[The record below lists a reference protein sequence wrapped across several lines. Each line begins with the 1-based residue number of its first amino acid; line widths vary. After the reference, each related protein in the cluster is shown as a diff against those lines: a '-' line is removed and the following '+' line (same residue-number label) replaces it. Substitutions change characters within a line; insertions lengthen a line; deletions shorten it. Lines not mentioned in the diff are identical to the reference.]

1 MKILQLGP
9 YPPPHGGVQT
19 NLVAIHR
26 HLHARGIPC
35 AAINL
40 TRYRQKNAEDV
51 YYPKS
56 AWGVLHLLFQL
67 DYDIAHLHVGGTLSL
82 RLLALGIVC
91 SLLPGKKV
99 VLTFHSGGYP
109 SSPAGIVLRRSK
121 LKMLGL
127 RRFDRIIA
135 VNSDI
140 VRFFAR
146 SGFPLSRIRLIHPYP
161 PLRVSEQTGLTT
173 KLAAFFEAHD
183 PVLLSVGGLEP
194 EYNIPI
200 QIDALG
206 NLRKSFPRAG
216 LVVIGGGSLEGN
228 LRTALKGYSYC
239 HDILLCG
246 DVRHEVTLHAIKR
259 ADVLLRT
266 TSYDGDSIAVREA
279 LQLGTP
285 VVATDNG
292 MRPGAVK
299 LIPQL
304 SVETLTTAIEECLRN
319 PTTSA
324 PMTES
329 AAETNL
335 VEVLNVYNELL
346 ACPASESAS
355 PLGKA
360 LSNSL
365 PADFKKEF

>member
-1 MKILQLGP
+1 MKVLQLGP

-26 HLHARGIPC
+26 YLHARGIPC

-56 AWGVLHLLFQL
+56 AWGVLQLLFQL
-67 DYDIAHLHVGGTLSL
+67 DYDIAHLHVGGNFSF
-82 RLLALGIVC
+82 RLLALGAVC

-109 SSPAGIVLRRSK
+109 SSRAGIMLSRSK
-121 LKMLGL
+121 LRMVGL

-135 VNSDI
+135 VNSEI
-140 VRFFAR
+140 VRFFAK
-146 SGFPLSRIRLIHPYP
+146 SGFPSSRIRLIPPYP
-161 PLRVSEQTGLTT
+161 TFRLSAENGLTA

-183 PVLLSVGGLEP
+183 PILLSVGGLEP

-200 QIDALG
+200 QIDTLG
-206 NLRKSFPRAG
+206 NLQKSLPRAG
-216 LVVIGGGSLEGN
+216 LVVIGGGSLERE
-228 LRTALKGYSYC
+228 LKTVLKGYSYC

-246 DVRHEVTLHAIKR
+246 DVPHEVTLHAIQR
-259 ADVLLRT
+259 AHVLLRT
-266 TSYDGDSIAVREA
+266 TAYDGDSIAVREA

-324 PMTES
+324 PMSET

-335 VEVLNVYNELL
+335 AEVLNVYNELL
-346 ACPASESAS
+346 ACSASESAS

-365 PADFKKEF
+365 PTDF